1 MKTLRI
7 VALVA
12 LVALPAAAEKFEK
25 VMLPIAPSTVL
36 CAFHS
41 RYDTRL
47 VVFNEHDRAVSRI
60 SSDDTSG
67 GLAAFTGT
75 EISGPIVQTPLG
87 SFLYVPRADSAGL
100 RMALISESMDLT
112 KPEEKFF
119 TELPVVRDGDWRTGR
134 IQIIG
139 VKIEQGFRQT
149 LRIYGYDGHAVGQVA
164 ARFYAIGSNRLL
176 KETTYELWPHGPHL
190 NADGLQAGP
199 SFAME
204 CDLSGLGQWEG
215 WGAELVGQHIRIELE
230 PKTPG
235 LKYWAFVSVAN
246 NATQHFFTIL
256 PR

>member
-1 MKTLRI
+1 MKTLGI

-12 LVALPAAAEKFEK
+12 LVALPIAAQEFEK
-25 VMLPIAPSTVL
+25 VMLPIAPSTVY

-47 VVFNEHDRAVSRI
+47 VVFNELERMVPRLSTEYA
-60 SSDDTSG
+60 G
-67 GLAAFTGT
+67 GLAALTGT
-75 EISGPIVQTPLG
+75 EISGPRVQVPLG
-87 SFLYVPRADSAGL
+87 AFLYVPREDAAGL
-100 RMALISESMDLT
+100 RMALIAESIDLT

-119 TELPVVRDGDWRTGR
+119 TELPVVREGDWRSGK

-139 VKIEQGFRQT
+139 VKVEPGFRQT
-149 LRIYGYDGHAVGQVA
+149 LRIYGYDGLGVGQVA

-176 KETTYELWPHGPHL
+176 KETTYELWPQQFL
-190 NADGLQAGP
+190 NADGMQAGP

-215 WGAELVGQHIRIELE
+215 WGDELVGQHIRIELE

-235 LKYWAFVSVAN
+235 LRYWAFVSVAN